1 MKGKIGLQLMQDAHK
16 NYPDISFKKRSSIGA
31 ASIAARS
38 YMLSTVF
45 DNMLNEFA
53 YCQMIFEQDRPKDF
67 IYLEVN
73 GAFEALTGLKNVTG
87 KRVSEIVPGIQE
99 SDPGLLE
106 IYGRVAL
113 TGTPE
118 RFETYVEA
126 LGMWFSI
133 AVYSP
138 SKGYFVAIFDGI
150 TNRKRAEKELAESER
165 RYRELVELS
174 PDAIFIQ
181 TEGKIAFINPAGVK
195 LFGAT
200 RPEELLGLP
209 ALDLIHPDF
218 KEIVA
223 ERMQVLR
230 DEKTPVPR
238 IEEQYLRLDGS
249 IVDVEVAVAPF
260 VFQGKLGAQVMVRD
274 ITERKRAIQEIESLA
289 KFPEENPSS
298 VLRIGREGDILY
310 ANQSSHAL
318 LELWGCEIGQS
329 LPYDMHQLALKS
341 LDAKMIQE
349 VEVECGESTYLLV
362 LTPVAD
368 LGYVNIYATDISE
381 RKRAEEA
388 LRRSEENYRL
398 LVNQIP
404 AIVYKGYADGHVDFF
419 DNKVEDLTGY
429 RNEDFNSR
437 AVKWLDLIIPEDLEL
452 AKNKVREALQTDR
465 SYVREYRIRRKDG
478 AIRWIQGRAKIF
490 CNTAGKIDHLKGV
503 LFDVTEQRQS
513 DQILKLLHRQNQ
525 LILDSAAEG
534 ILGLD
539 IEGKHVFV
547 NPAAAKMLGHEA
559 NNLIGSSSHS
569 TWHYSKPDG
578 TPYPEEECPIHKN
591 IKAGGGHYWEDFF
604 WRKDGSGFPVEVRG
618 NPIFEDGKVIGTVV
632 TFWDITERKQLE
644 AQFLQAQKM
653 EAVGRLAGGVA
664 HDFNNMLA
672 VIMGYAEM
680 MQLGLRAESPLH
692 HQAAAIKKA
701 SERAVSLI
709 RQLLAFSRKQVQHAQ
724 VLNLNTVI
732 SEMDKMLRRLIGE
745 DIDLSLNLEP
755 GLAAVKADPG
765 QVEQILMNLVVN
777 AQDAMPLG
785 GHITIETANVYLDE
799 AYARK
804 HSYVTPGPYVVIAVS
819 DSGAGM
825 DAETQSHIFEPFFT
839 TKEVGKGTGLGLST
853 VYGIVKQ
860 SQGSVEVYSEPG
872 IGATFKVY
880 LPRVEVNVSKDRAGA
895 LSNAGLQGT
904 ETILV
909 VEDEEMLRELVCASL
924 KRNGYSVLEAQHGQD
939 ALALC
944 EGHQGPIHLLAT
956 DVVMPKLSGRELVE
970 RVAPM
975 HPEMKVLFMSG
986 YTEDV
991 IIHHGVLEE
1000 SMHFIG
1006 KPFTTNILLRKV
1018 RQVLDGSEKIGLQ
1031 LDG

>member
-1 MKGKIGLQLMQDAHK
+1 MDKKVDSQLKQDAPK
-16 NYPDISFKKRSSIGA
+16 NYPDISFKKMSSIGA
-31 ASIAARS
+31 TPIAAS
-38 YMLSTVF
+38 LYTPFTVF
-45 DNMLNEFA
+45 DNMLNGFA

-67 IYLEVN
+67 VYLEVN
-73 GAFEALTGLKNVTG
+73 SAFEALTGLKNVTG
-87 KRVSEIVPGIQE
+87 KRVSDIVPGIHE
-99 SDPGLLE
+99 SDPELLE

-113 TGTPE
+113 TGSPE
-118 RFETYVEA
+118 RFETHVEA

-138 SKGYFVAIFDGI
+138 YKGYFVAIFDVI
-150 TNRKRAEKELAESER
+150 NNRKRMEKELAESER

-181 TEGKIAFINPAGVK
+181 AEGKIAFINPAGVK
-195 LFGAT
+195 LLGAT
-200 RPEELLGLP
+200 RPEEVLGLP
-209 ALDLIHPDF
+209 VLDMIHPDF
-218 KEIVA
+218 KEIVG
-223 ERMQVLR
+223 ERTQVLWN
-230 DEKTPVPR
+230 EKTPVPPL
-238 IEEQYLRLDGS
+238 EEQFLRMDGS
-249 IVDVEVAVAPF
+249 IVDVEVAVASF
-260 VFQGKLGAQVMVRD
+260 VFQGKPGVQVMVRD

-289 KFPEENPSS
+289 KFPGENPSS
-298 VLRIGREGDILY
+298 VLRIDREGVILY

-329 LPYDMHQLALKS
+329 LPYGMRQLALDS
-341 LDAKMIQE
+341 LDSKMIQE
-349 VEVECGESTYLLV
+349 FEVKCGESIYALV
-362 LTPVAD
+362 LRPIAD
-368 LGYVNIYATDISE
+368 MGYVNIYGTDISE

-404 AIVYKGYADGHVDFF
+404 ACVYKGYADGSVDFF
-419 DNKVEDLTGY
+419 DNKVEALTGY
-429 RNEDFNSR
+429 RKKDFDSR

-452 AKNKVREALQTDR
+452 AKNKVWEALQTNR

-503 LFDVTEQRQS
+503 LFDVTERRQS
-513 DQILKLLHRQNQ
+513 EQILKLLHHQNQ

-539 IEGKHVFV
+539 IEGNHVFV

-559 NNLIGSSSHS
+559 NDLIGSSCHS
-569 TWHYSKPDG
+569 TWHYSKADG
-578 TPYPEEECPIHKN
+578 TPYSEEECSIHQTIKN
-591 IKAGGGHYWEDFF
+591 GVGHYSEDFL
-604 WRKDGSGFPVEVRG
+604 WRKDGSGFPAEVRG

-632 TFWDITERKQLE
+632 TFWDITERKKLE

-672 VIMGYAEM
+672 VIMGYVEM
-680 MQLGLRAESPLH
+680 MQLGLSAESPLH
-692 HQAAAIKKA
+692 QQAAAIKKA
-701 SERAVSLI
+701 SERAASLT
-709 RQLLAFSRKQVQHAQ
+709 RQLLAFSRKQVQQAQ

-732 SEMDKMLRRLIGE
+732 GEMDKMLRRLIGE
-745 DIDLSLNLEP
+745 DIDLRLNMEP

-777 AQDAMPLG
+777 ARDAMPLG
-785 GHITIETANVYLDE
+785 GRITIETANVYLDE
-799 AYARK
+799 AYVRK

-819 DSGAGM
+819 DDGAGM
-825 DAETQSHIFEPFFT
+825 DAETKSHIFEPFFT
-839 TKEVGKGTGLGLST
+839 TKEMGKGTGLGLST

-860 SQGSVEVYSEPG
+860 SQGSLEVYSEPG
-872 IGATFKVY
+872 IGTTFKLY
-880 LPRVEVNVSKDRAGA
+880 LPQVEVNVTKARAEA
-895 LSNAGLQGT
+895 LFNAGLQGT

-909 VEDEEMLRELVCASL
+909 VEDEEMLRELVCESL
-924 KRNGYSVLEAQHGQD
+924 KRNGYEVLEANHGNG
-939 ALALC
+939 ALAVC

-956 DVVMPKLSGRELVE
+956 DVVMPNLGGRELAE

-986 YTEDV
+986 YTKNV
-991 IIHHGVLEE
+991 IIHHGALNNT
-1000 SMHFIG
+1000 MHFLE
-1006 KPFTTNILLRKV
+1006 KPFTANILLKKV
-1018 RQVLDGSEKIGLQ
+1018 RALLDNPLK
-1031 LDG
+1031 D

>member
-1 MKGKIGLQLMQDAHK
+1 MGYSFDGVSSASEALELLSHDKIDLVVSDIRMKGRNGIELMQDPHK
-16 NYPDISFKKRSSIGA
+16 NYPDISFKKRSSIEA

-38 YMLSTVF
+38 YILSTVF
-45 DNMLNEFA
+45 DNMLNGFA
-53 YCQMIFEQDRPKDF
+53 YRQMIFEQDRPKDF

-73 GAFEALTGLKNVTG
+73 GVFEALTGLKDVTG

-138 SKGYFVAIFDGI
+138 SKGYFVTIFDVI

-181 TEGKIAFINPAGVK
+181 AEGKIAFINPAGVK

-209 ALDLIHPDF
+209 VFDLIHPDF

-230 DEKTPVPR
+230 DKKTLVPR
-238 IEEQYLRLDGS
+238 IEEQFLRLDGS
-249 IVDVEVAVAPF
+249 IVNVEVAVAPF
-260 VFQGKLGAQVMVRD
+260 VFQGKPGAQVMVRD

-298 VLRIGREGDILY
+298 ILRIGRQGVILY

-318 LELWGCEIGQS
+318 LALWGCEIGQS
-329 LPYDMHQLALKS
+329 LPYDMRQLALES
-341 LDAKMIQE
+341 LNAKMIRE
-349 VEVECGESTYLLV
+349 VELECEGSTYSLI
-362 LTPVAD
+362 LTPIAD
-368 LGYVNIYATDISE
+368 LDYVNIYGTDISE

-404 AIVYKGYADGHVDFF
+404 AIVYKGYADGYADGYVDFF

-429 RNEDFNSR
+429 RNEDFDSG

-452 AKNKVREALQTDR
+452 AKNKGREALQTDR

-490 CNTAGKIDHLKGV
+490 CNASGKIDYLKGV

-513 DQILKLLHRQNQ
+513 EQILKLLHHQNQ

-547 NPAAAKMLGHEA
+547 NPAATMMLGHEA
-559 NNLIGSSSHS
+559 NDLIGYSSHS

-578 TPYPEEECPIHKN
+578 TPYPEEECPIHKT
-591 IKAGGGHYWEDFF
+591 IKTGVGHHLEDFF
-604 WRKDGSGFPVEVRG
+604 CRKDGSGFPVELRS
-618 NPIFEDGKVIGTVV
+618 NPICEDGKVIGTVV

-653 EAVGRLAGGVA
+653 EAVGRLAGGLA

-680 MQLGLRAESPLH
+680 MQLGLSAESPLH
-692 HQAAAIKKA
+692 QQAAAIKKA
-701 SERAVSLI
+701 SERAASLT
-709 RQLLAFSRKQVQHAQ
+709 RQLLAFSRNQVQQAQ

-732 SEMDKMLRRLIGE
+732 GEMDKMLRRLIGE
-745 DIDLSLNLEP
+745 DIDLNLNLEP
-755 GLAAVKADPG
+755 GLAAVKADHS

-777 AQDAMPLG
+777 ARDAIPLG
-785 GHITIETANVYLDE
+785 GRITIETTNVYLDP

-804 HSYVTPGPYVVIAVS
+804 HSPVTPGPYVVIAVS
-819 DSGAGM
+819 DSGDGM

-860 SQGSVEVYSEPG
+860 SQGSIEVYSEPG
-872 IGATFKVY
+872 IGTTFKVY
-880 LPRVEVNVSKDRAGA
+880 LPQVKVNVSKARQEHY
-895 LSNAGLQGT
+895 LT
-904 ETILV
+904 
-909 VEDEEMLRELVCASL
+909 
-924 KRNGYSVLEAQHGQD
+924 QD
-939 ALALC
+939 YKA
-944 EGHQGPIHLLAT
+944 
-956 DVVMPKLSGRELVE
+956 R
-970 RVAPM
+970 
-975 HPEMKVLFMSG
+975 
-986 YTEDV
+986 
-991 IIHHGVLEE
+991 
-1000 SMHFIG
+1000 
-1006 KPFTTNILLRKV
+1006 KP
-1018 RQVLDGSEKIGLQ
+1018 SWW
-1031 LDG
+1031 